1 MTQIIFRATTATTC
15 AAGGVITTGNVQLL
29 PNWAPPIQYIG
40 TTDPWH
46 AMFMSGT
53 TMADGG
59 WAAPNGKILVGKVR
73 AYGRRS
79 TLYSGKEC
87 FAARRR
93 IEQQYGSARPMAHYI
108 LTYRAIGEIARP

>member
-15 AAGGVITTGNVQLL
+15 AAGSAITTGNVQLL

-46 AMFMSGT
+46 CMFHSGT
-53 TMADGG
+53 TYVQGG

-73 AYGRRS
+73 AYGRRNS
-79 TLYSGKEC
+79 LHSGKEC
-87 FAARRR
+87 IATSRSVDS
-93 IEQQYGSARPMAHYI
+93 QYGSVRPLVHYI

>member
-46 AMFMSGT
+46 ALFLTTT
-53 TMADGG
+53 TMVIGG
-59 WAAPNGKILVGKVR
+59 AAAKSKMLVGKVR

-79 TLYSGKEC
+79 SLYSGKEC
-87 FAARRR
+87 VATSRHTIMSNGAV
-93 IEQQYGSARPMAHYI
+93 RPTVHYI
-108 LTYRAIGEIARP
+108 LTYRAIGELARP